1 LGDLELARDCVRHA
15 RMFFD
20 RPDFDLASAQPGTFA
35 IAPVEGMIDALR
47 RDYANTA
54 AMIFGEPP
62 SFDLILDSMQ
72 QLHAAAN
79 ASS

>member
-1 LGDLELARDCVRHA
+1 
-15 RMFFD
+15 
-20 RPDFDLASAQPGTFA
+20 
-35 IAPVEGMIDALR
+35 MIDALR